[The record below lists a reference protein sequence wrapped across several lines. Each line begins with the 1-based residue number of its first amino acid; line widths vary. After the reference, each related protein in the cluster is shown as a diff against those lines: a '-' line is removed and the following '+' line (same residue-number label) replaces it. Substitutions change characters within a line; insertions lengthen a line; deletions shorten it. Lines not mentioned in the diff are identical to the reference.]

1 LDASCAVTSL
11 QGSRLASVGG
21 DGDAAALGVDA
32 GLGLGLLEVWL
43 ETPHAVT
50 ASSAVRVSSSL
61 LDMEDLL
68 IFL

>member
-11 QGSRLASVGG
+11 QGSRLASEGG
-21 DGDAAALGVDA
+21 DGDTAALGVDA
-32 GLGLGLLEVWL
+32 GLGLGLLDVKL
-43 ETPHAVT
+43 EAPHAVT
-50 ASSAVRVSSSL
+50 ASSAVRVSSRV